1 MPASGLN
8 RRFTEMHRSSERGIA
23 LAQVCALA
31 DLYQVSVQALVLR
44 LEELRRLPNGT
55 WARLEEEGFKVR
67 SAQQVLGIDANP
79 PIQHLLPRRYL
90 DLAILAYHQGKLSEG
105 QLARMLRM
113 DRVAARMKVEEAR
126 SRFNAEEDDTYK
138 NLELNLASPL
148 GGR

>member
-23 LAQVCALA
+23 LAHVCALA

-67 SAQQVLGIDANP
+67 SAQQVLGIDA
-79 PIQHLLPRRYL
+79 
-90 DLAILAYHQGKLSEG
+90 K
-105 QLARMLRM
+105 
-113 DRVAARMKVEEAR
+113 EAR

>member
-1 MPASGLN
+1 V
-8 RRFTEMHRSSERGIA
+8 
-23 LAQVCALA
+23 LAEA
-31 DLYQVSVQALVLR
+31 D
-44 LEELRRLPNGT
+44 
-55 WARLEEEGFKVR
+55 
-67 SAQQVLGIDANP
+67 
-79 PIQHLLPRRYL
+79 H
-90 DLAILAYHQGKLSEG
+90 LAILAYHQGKLSEG

>member
-8 RRFTEMHRSSERGIA
+8 RRFTEMHRSSEQGIT
-23 LAQVCALA
+23 LAHVCALG

-55 WARLEEEGFKVR
+55 WARLEAEGVKVR
-67 SAQQVLGIDANP
+67 SAQKLLGIDANP
-79 PIQHLLPRRYL
+79 PIQDLLPKRYV
-90 DLAILAYHQGKLSEG
+90 DLAVLAYHQDKLSEG
-105 QLARMLRM
+105 QLARMLRT
-113 DRVAARMKVEEAR
+113 DRVTARIRVEEAR

-138 NLELNLASPL
+138 NLELNLAAPL

>member
-23 LAQVCALA
+23 LAHVCALG
-31 DLYQVSVQALVLR
+31 DLYQASVQALVLR

-79 PIQHLLPRRYL
+79 PIQHPLPRRYL

>member
-8 RRFTEMHRSSERGIA
+8 RRFTEMHRSSERGIT
-23 LAQVCALA
+23 LAHVCALA

-44 LEELRRLPNGT
+44 LEELGRLPSGT

-67 SAQQVLGIDANP
+67 SAQQLLGIDANP
-79 PIQHLLPRRYL
+79 PIQHLLPRRYV
-90 DLAILAYHQGKLSEG
+90 DLAILAYQQGKLSEG

-126 SRFNAEEDDTYK
+126 TRFNAEEDDTYK

>member
-23 LAQVCALA
+23 LAHVCALG
-31 DLYQVSVQALVLR
+31 DLYQASVQALVLR

-55 WARLEEEGFKVR
+55 WARLEEGFKFR

-79 PIQHLLPRRYL
+79 PIQHPLPRRYL